1 LLARDVLSTPVSLAS
16 GDVISVSYQVSL
28 TYGNPPFLK
37 NFAAVLFNYV
47 FGLKYYGR
55 TVTII
60 AMDGASIST
69 IDYGQDGS
77 LLL

>member
-16 GDVISVSYQVSL
+16 GDVISISYQVSL
-28 TYGNPPFLK
+28 TYGYPPFLK

-55 TVTII
+55 ARTI
-60 AMDGASIST
+60 
-69 IDYGQDGS
+69 
-77 LLL
+77 LLWTGHPYP